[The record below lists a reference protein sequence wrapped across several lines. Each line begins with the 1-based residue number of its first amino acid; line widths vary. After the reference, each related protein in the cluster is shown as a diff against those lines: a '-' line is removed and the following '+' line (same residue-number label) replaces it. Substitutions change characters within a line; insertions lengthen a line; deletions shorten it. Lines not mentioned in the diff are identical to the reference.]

1 MIDGLNWLFNNPY
14 SYIVIPVAI
23 EQKNDFVKDIVLPLV
38 PSILTIVGWLIVS
51 KQQETARAE
60 QQRLVNEDRAEQQR
74 LVNEDRAEQQRLVNE
89 DRNRADKTERISNI
103 LNQITDIKELSFTY
117 YQLDANDTNAI
128 ELGLIIPARIQQLN
142 HFINRA
148 CCQNQVLPE
157 PIRKKFIK
165 FRRALTGGTFGSV
178 QRISLPITDNLYQKI
193 IRAELDLYIE
203 LEKLLP

>member
-60 QQRLVNEDRAEQQR
+60 QQRLVNEDR
-74 LVNEDRAEQQRLVNE
+74 
-89 DRNRADKTERISNI
+89 NRADKTERISSI

-203 LEKLLP
+203 VEKLLP

>member
-23 EQKNDFVKDIVLPLV
+23 EQKNDFVKDIILPLI
-38 PSILTIVGWLIVS
+38 PSILTIVGWRIVS
-51 KQQETARAE
+51 KQQETA
-60 QQRLVNEDRAEQQR
+60 RAEQQR

-165 FRRALTGGTFGSV
+165 FRRALTGGTFGSI

-203 LEKLLP
+203 VEKLLP

>member
-23 EQKNDFVKDIVLPLV
+23 EQKNGFVKDIVLPLV

-74 LVNEDRAEQQRLVNE
+74 LVNEDR
-89 DRNRADKTERISNI
+89 NRADKTERISSI

-203 LEKLLP
+203 VEKLLP

>member
-74 LVNEDRAEQQRLVNE
+74 LVNEDR
-89 DRNRADKTERISNI
+89 NRADKTERISSI

-165 FRRALTGGTFGSV
+165 FRRTLTGGTFGSV

-203 LEKLLP
+203 VEKLLP

>member
-74 LVNEDRAEQQRLVNE
+74 LVNEDR
-89 DRNRADKTERISNI
+89 NRADKMERISSI

-203 LEKLLP
+203 VEKLLP

>member
-89 DRNRADKTERISNI
+89 DRNRADKTERISSI

-203 LEKLLP
+203 VEKLLP

>member
-74 LVNEDRAEQQRLVNE
+74 LVNEDR
-89 DRNRADKTERISNI
+89 NRADKTERISSI

-203 LEKLLP
+203 VEKLLP

>member
-1 MIDGLNWLFNNPY
+1 MDGLSWLFNNPY

-23 EQKNDFVKDIVLPLV
+23 EQKNDFVKDIILPLI

-51 KQQETARAE
+51 KQQETA
-60 QQRLVNEDRAEQQR
+60 RAEQQR

-203 LEKLLP
+203 VEKLLP

>member
-1 MIDGLNWLFNNPY
+1 MDGLSWLFNNPY

-23 EQKNDFVKDIVLPLV
+23 EQKNDFVKDIILPLI

-51 KQQETARAE
+51 KQQETA
-60 QQRLVNEDRAEQQR
+60 RAEQQR

-165 FRRALTGGTFGSV
+165 FRRALTGGTFGSA

>member
-1 MIDGLNWLFNNPY
+1 MDGLSWLFNNPY

-74 LVNEDRAEQQRLVNE
+74 LVNEDR
-89 DRNRADKTERISNI
+89 NRADKTERISSI

>member
-1 MIDGLNWLFNNPY
+1 MDGLSWLFNNPY

-89 DRNRADKTERISNI
+89 DRNRADKTERISSI

-203 LEKLLP
+203 VEKLLP

>member
-1 MIDGLNWLFNNPY
+1 MDGLSWLFNNPY

-23 EQKNDFVKDIVLPLV
+23 EQKNDFVKDIILPLI

-51 KQQETARAE
+51 KQQETA
-60 QQRLVNEDRAEQQR
+60 RAEQQR

-165 FRRALTGGTFGSV
+165 FRRTLTGGTFGSA

>member
-23 EQKNDFVKDIVLPLV
+23 EQKNDFVKDIILPLV

-51 KQQETARAE
+51 KQQETA
-60 QQRLVNEDRAEQQR
+60 RAEQQR

-165 FRRALTGGTFGSV
+165 FRRTLTGGTFGSA

>member
-51 KQQETARAE
+51 KQQETA
-60 QQRLVNEDRAEQQR
+60 RAEQQR

-203 LEKLLP
+203 VEKLLP

>member
-1 MIDGLNWLFNNPY
+1 MMDGLSWLFNNPY

-74 LVNEDRAEQQRLVNE
+74 LVNEDR
-89 DRNRADKTERISNI
+89 NRADKTERISSI

-203 LEKLLP
+203 VEKLLP

>member
-74 LVNEDRAEQQRLVNE
+74 LVNEDR
-89 DRNRADKTERISNI
+89 NRADKTERISSI

-165 FRRALTGGTFGSV
+165 FRRALTGGTFGSI

-203 LEKLLP
+203 VEKLLP

>member
-23 EQKNDFVKDIVLPLV
+23 EQKNDFVKDIILPLI

-51 KQQETARAE
+51 KQQETA
-60 QQRLVNEDRAEQQR
+60 RAEQQR

-165 FRRALTGGTFGSV
+165 FRRTLTGGTFGSA

>member
-74 LVNEDRAEQQRLVNE
+74 LVNEDR
-89 DRNRADKTERISNI
+89 NRADKTERISSI

-165 FRRALTGGTFGSV
+165 LE
-178 QRISLPITDNLYQKI
+178 ISIFTNERSKFNTYTQEFHLSLYLVSKFFNSF
-193 IRAELDLYIE
+193 A
-203 LEKLLP
+203 

>member
-74 LVNEDRAEQQRLVNE
+74 LVNEDR
-89 DRNRADKTERISNI
+89 NRADKTERISSI

-165 FRRALTGGTFGSV
+165 FRRTLTGGTFGSA

-203 LEKLLP
+203 VEKLLP

>member
-1 MIDGLNWLFNNPY
+1 MDGLSWLFNNPY

-74 LVNEDRAEQQRLVNE
+74 LVNEDR
-89 DRNRADKTERISNI
+89 NRADKTERISSI

-203 LEKLLP
+203 VEKLLP

>member
-74 LVNEDRAEQQRLVNE
+74 LVNEDR
-89 DRNRADKTERISNI
+89 NRADKMERISSI

-165 FRRALTGGTFGSV
+165 FRRALTGGTFGSI

-203 LEKLLP
+203 VEKLLP

>member
-23 EQKNDFVKDIVLPLV
+23 EQKNDFFKDIILPLV
-38 PSILTIVGWLIVS
+38 PSFLTILGWLIVS

-60 QQRLVNEDRAEQQR
+60 QQRLLNEDRAEQQR
-74 LVNEDRAEQQRLVNE
+74 LLNE
-89 DRNRADKTERISNI
+89 DRNRADKTERISSI
-103 LNQITDIKELSFTY
+103 LNQITNIKELSFTY

-128 ELGLIIPARIQQLN
+128 ELGLIIPARIQQLT

-165 FRRALTGGTFGSV
+165 FRRALTGGTFGSI
-178 QRISLPITDNLYQKI
+178 QRSSLPITDNLYQKI

-203 LEKLLP
+203 IEKLLP

>member
-1 MIDGLNWLFNNPY
+1 MLTLI
-14 SYIVIPVAI
+14 
-23 EQKNDFVKDIVLPLV
+23 

-51 KQQETARAE
+51 KQQETA
-60 QQRLVNEDRAEQQR
+60 
-74 LVNEDRAEQQRLVNE
+74 RAEQQRLVNE

>member
-1 MIDGLNWLFNNPY
+1 MDGLSWLFNNPY

-23 EQKNDFVKDIVLPLV
+23 EQKNDFVKDIILPLI

-51 KQQETARAE
+51 KQQETA
-60 QQRLVNEDRAEQQR
+60 RAEQQR

-165 FRRALTGGTFGSV
+165 FRRTLTGGTFGSA

-203 LEKLLP
+203 VEKLLP

>member
-60 QQRLVNEDRAEQQR
+60 QQRLA
-74 LVNEDRAEQQRLVNE
+74 NEDRAEQQRLVNE
-89 DRNRADKTERISNI
+89 DRNRADKTERISSI

-165 FRRALTGGTFGSV
+165 FRRTLTGGTFGSA

>member
-74 LVNEDRAEQQRLVNE
+74 LVNEDR
-89 DRNRADKTERISNI
+89 NRADKTERISSI

-165 FRRALTGGTFGSV
+165 FRRTLTGGTFGSV

>member
-51 KQQETARAE
+51 KQQETA
-60 QQRLVNEDRAEQQR
+60 RAEQQR

-165 FRRALTGGTFGSV
+165 FRRTLTGGTFGSA

-203 LEKLLP
+203 

>member
-74 LVNEDRAEQQRLVNE
+74 LVNEDR
-89 DRNRADKTERISNI
+89 NRADKTERISSI

>member
-1 MIDGLNWLFNNPY
+1 MDGLSWLFNNPY

-23 EQKNDFVKDIVLPLV
+23 EQKNDFVKDIILPLI

-51 KQQETARAE
+51 KQQETA
-60 QQRLVNEDRAEQQR
+60 RAEQQR